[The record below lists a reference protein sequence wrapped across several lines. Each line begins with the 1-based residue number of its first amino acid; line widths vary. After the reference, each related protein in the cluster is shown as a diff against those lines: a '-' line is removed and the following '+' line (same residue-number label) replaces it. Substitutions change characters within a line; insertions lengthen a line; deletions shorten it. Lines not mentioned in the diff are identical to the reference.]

1 MEDSSDKP
9 VFNIVLGNAE
19 HSLNDMYEALIQDA
33 HHDINF
39 TFTVATTVPDFIRLA
54 SDSRTDL
61 AILMPPGN
69 IADDPARPNMTPQES
84 AVHIVQTI
92 KARHPIPV
100 ILIAAHP
107 VAREALLA
115 AGADCFL
122 DIPARSA
129 EITSAVAA
137 SLAL

>member
-1 MEDSSDKP
+1 MNGKRH
-9 VFNIVLGNAE
+9 VNIVLGKAE
-19 HSLNDMYEALIQDA
+19 QSLNDMYEALIRDA
-33 HHDINF
+33 HQDIDF
-39 TFTVATTVPDFIRLA
+39 TFTVATTVPDFICLA
-54 SDSRTDL
+54 SDNGTDL
-61 AILMPPGN
+61 ALFIPPGN
-69 IADDPARPNMTPQES
+69 IAGDPAKPNMTPQES

-100 ILIAAHP
+100 IVIAAHP

-115 AGADCFL
+115 AGADYFL

-129 EITSAVAA
+129 EIRSAVAA

>member
-1 MEDSSDKP
+1 MNSKRH
-9 VFNIVLGNAE
+9 VNIVLGNAE
-19 HSLNDMYEALIQDA
+19 QLLNEMYAEVIRDA
-33 HHDINF
+33 YAGVDF
-39 TFTVATTVPDFIRLA
+39 TFTVATTVPDFICLA

-69 IADDPARPNMTPQES
+69 IDPDPSRPDTSPEEE
-84 AVHIVQTI
+84 AVHIVRTI

-100 ILIAAHP
+100 IVIAAHP